1 MKSIIREKFVRNVED
16 DGELKCLV
24 RVELCVDS
32 SADLPAVDYKSGQLL
47 AQGSIAWDIST
58 GDFYGLTSTG
68 EWVNQTAPSQSGA
81 KSLTLSNPSPQ
92 KGEKIEIEQP
102 EEKELEF
109 LDIEDLEEKG
119 EEENDEPVRDTES
132 KKD

>member
-1 MKSIIREKFVRNVED
+1 MISVLKEKFVKNVVD
-16 DGELKCLV
+16 DEEQKCLV

-32 SADLPAVDYKSGQLL
+32 SAELPTVDYKNGQML

-58 GDFYGLTSTG
+58 GDFYGLKSTG
-68 EWVNQTAPSQSGA
+68 EWINQTAPAQSGA

-92 KGEKIEIEQP
+92 KGDKIEIEQP
-102 EEKELEF
+102 EEKELEI
-109 LDIEDLEEKG
+109 LDIEEKG

>member
-1 MKSIIREKFVRNVED
+1 MYSIRKSEFIRFKDETHSVSVIRAEIFCD
-16 DGELKCLV
+16 TA
-24 RVELCVDS
+24 
-32 SADLPAVDYKSGQLL
+32 ADLPAADAPNEGEL

-58 GDFYGLTSTG
+58 GDFYGLKSTG
-68 EWVNQTAPSQSGA
+68 EWINQTAPAQSGA
-81 KSLTLSNPSPQ
+81 KSLTLSNPSLQ
-92 KGEKIEIEQP
+92 KGDKIEIEQP
-102 EEKELEF
+102 EEKELEI